1 MKKQNRQAYQFLTPF
16 IILVSIF
23 YVVPAILTI
32 AMSLTSLDS
41 SFVWEWN
48 NFRNYQKIFLDP
60 NTLIIVRNTFIFVGC
75 SIVLTIIL
83 DLIVS
88 ILVTYF
94 IKNESISS
102 FFKSLIMIPMIT
114 PAVVYSILWI
124 WLQDASEN
132 GEINRFYLSITG
144 SDIPLNWIAK
154 YPMQIVVMATV
165 LTSLAFGAINFSSA
179 IKSIPKTSSRPPA
192 SMVPANGKLS
202 KASFFPTSVT
212 IFSSLHCG
220 KPSAFSPTTLP
231 LC

>member
-60 NTLIIVRNTFIFVGC
+60 NTLVIVRNTFVFVGC
-75 SIVLTIIL
+75 SIVLTIVL

-102 FFKSLIMIPMIT
+102 FF
-114 PAVVYSILWI
+114 
-124 WLQDASEN
+124 
-132 GEINRFYLSITG
+132 
-144 SDIPLNWIAK
+144 
-154 YPMQIVVMATV
+154 
-165 LTSLAFGAINFSSA
+165 
-179 IKSIPKTSSRPPA
+179 
-192 SMVPANGKLS
+192 
-202 KASFFPTSVT
+202 
-212 IFSSLHCG
+212 
-220 KPSAFSPTTLP
+220 
-231 LC
+231 